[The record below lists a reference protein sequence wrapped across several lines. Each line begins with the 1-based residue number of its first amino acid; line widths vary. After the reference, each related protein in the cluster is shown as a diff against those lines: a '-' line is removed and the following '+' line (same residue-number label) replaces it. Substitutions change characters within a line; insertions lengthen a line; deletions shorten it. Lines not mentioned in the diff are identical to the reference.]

1 MGRKRKTA
9 GASGGSNRGAG
20 ENADR
25 SKAGSS
31 EAAAHESVDSDAV
44 SSDRGG
50 KDGADT
56 SRAMAA
62 ATVSTS
68 PAGAS
73 GAGAGATVSA
83 GPDVVPPSDV
93 SPTVSSSL
101 QAGLAQALRG
111 VKKIAGFEQTAEA
124 ELTFAKAEG
133 LLKSGATGPAA
144 ELLAQSL
151 KMDTDKDGKV
161 SLRFSPPLS
170 NDVLKDMVDQA
181 VANDASGG
189 NVSSK
194 SSVGIAGAAVTKTEV
209 VIEAAPQ
216 QGKKRDASG
225 GWKVTK
231 TSVMSAPL
239 KPPAP
244 AFGTDIAD
252 IDEDRLAV
260 AVHAAEAAIRKI
272 PADLDWQAEKD
283 ILENKSASTDAVSKS
298 AIVSAVN
305 SEYDDKKKGGRRNN
319 GSFDDEDVDGDYDE
333 DDGDDDASDEIVEID
348 NEDGGANLEEVDSD
362 GVVGVCLHCSRPRTK
377 SKQIKTK
384 SPNDVDV
391 DELVEDA
398 LDLSD
403 PMALDSSRRPR
414 AVQVSCDDC
423 HSFIC
428 TACHWCHEY
437 QANHEIRVCDRCDA
451 FYCRGCDEMDQC
463 EDCSEVVCGGCST
476 LMSCK
481 FCGCGLCE
489 DCATACGRCGIVL
502 CSRDAKFAVECDT
515 CRMSYCLVCLA
526 SGTKDPCVRCG
537 HRPSKRVEQLV
548 HLRLKSIYKAFK
560 QSGASL
566 GPGKGGDQS
575 LPPLEDDFGDGK
587 AKGGKA
593 AAAAALARAAGMAN
607 LPAGKGKGGKSGND
621 DFGPDG
627 LAGDVGAVLQAA
639 AAAAAAGANSNRRGG
654 HGHGHGDGHD
664 VDGHGGAGSGRNR
677 YDPSFDNHAANAHPQ
692 SHRGSS
698 IKPSESDK
706 YAAKTEEEADAA
718 AAALLA
724 ELDMEDGKAAAS
736 AGKKSKKKKKKERER
751 AEKAAVAEAEA
762 KAADDAARAMEEAE
776 AAKAEAAAN
785 AKSKKK
791 KTKKKKGKGGK
802 PIQER
807 GLVAPRK
814 EEGVRA
820 DGDVSDA
827 SSDDDDLMMLVGGG
841 VTQASKQ
848 TRKSGKGATAAVDSA
863 DQSKTATPAGSNQPS
878 PKHSPDLTP
887 NKPAG
892 SGAINDDADD
902 DLSLLTEFV
911 QTRDVAAIEAL
922 MESLK
927 GVPGKAAIRKNAK
940 KALKKLKEEL
950 GPSYSAPSFAP
961 PPPRKQEHEWVET
974 NKAGSKSKG
983 KGGKKD
989 DSSGPTPS
997 QSTKVGTVSAATAG
1011 IGGAE
1016 DDYRPPEPLLKLVS
1030 QTHRTVKDESGR
1042 VSDHA
1047 APRTETVL
1055 HMSPLVVGWAIGRG
1069 GTRIRDLMEDS
1080 GAKIWID
1087 QDSMG
1092 AKEARV
1098 VYISGPKKSV
1108 DMAVRSMK
1116 DLVAKAPVG
1125 GGGPQYPPSP
1135 APKPATPAPAAAK
1148 SVAPA
1153 IPGGASTTAKP
1164 LTAASAS
1171 AVPVL
1176 GMATPP
1182 ASFAKAAAASATTT
1196 APPPSAATAAATSTA
1211 SYAATSSPAPLPLR
1225 PVSAVQTIST
1235 STSKSGI
1242 HSHSLT
1248 CEPRFVP
1255 LLIGRRGWTVKHIQD
1270 ATGARVDIDQ
1280 TVSPRKIVVSGSDE
1294 RAVKNAVQMVR
1305 DVLKYPHAVEG
1316 DQKEVGMPL
1325 DDALG
1330 ATPVDLSSQAAIQA
1344 QAQAQAMAA
1353 LLAQQQHQQQSAGQ
1367 TLIPQQAAY
1376 ASNALG
1382 ASNHLGTNNASS
1394 TKANSIASQIPLFPH
1409 QVTRAAT
1416 TGAPSYDGMNGEA
1429 EQLGRMPPQSQLERH
1444 MSESIDGVSSMQQ
1457 SMGQLRL
1464 HQQHQLQHR
1473 ASVSQKQ
1480 QQQEFLPQ
1488 SDFGRN
1494 SGSASMSAGATPQ
1507 SPLGGLNSASMVA
1520 GLVDDGTRGGT
1531 DLGLMANAAPEFS
1544 ANAPAFQARAT
1555 STPSSGPTSFSSSYN
1570 AALGGGVPSTGDESL
1585 PQPSTIFGTTT
1596 TLPSGLNLGSGG
1608 GLGGS
1613 SLLSGGRSVPT
1624 TQQDELGAVL
1634 ASSTHGLSGA
1644 TSAEDKPERDIIDD
1658 IFGAMPS
1665 STDRGGADAMAGLG
1679 GASDWGTSTL
1689 SGWGTGTSSGS
1700 DTPGASRL
1708 HGAQQSTDASSAGL
1722 SSLIGG
1728 FIGTQEAGQQ
1738 DHHEQQRLWNT

>member
-791 KTKKKKGKGGK
+791 KTKKKGGGGGNNNRNSNK
-802 PIQER
+802 DEDDAPPTLGDDSTPIDEVHAFYDYWTHFDSWRDFTLKASESTDHDVEMADSRDEKRWMSKEIDRKAKALKREEVARIALLVER
-807 GLVAPRK
+807 SMAADPRLRREREREREEKKRLAEEKERQRIELERK
-814 EEGVRA
+814 EAEEKARKEKEEAERIAKEKQEKAASKARKDQEKKQLRKAKQLLWKLAVAAHGKATTAEDKVWS
-820 DGDVSDA
+820 DIESMHGDVDVIN
-827 SSDDDDLMMLVGGG
+827 DNL
-841 VTQASKQ
+841 
-848 TRKSGKGATAAVDSA
+848 ATAAILTVAASLGGADADGNVSKVKVEGLKELKRRSDEIRNDMAEEKKAAAEKREQERAAAAAKEAQAKAEKAGRPWTKKELTSLAKAVKKYPPGGSNRWDAIALFINNQCKQKEGPRTREECIERYNITAQGPPGAGGAGATDSA
-863 DQSKTATPAGSNQPS
+863 DAGADSQAWTEKQDKFLQNGLAKYTARTY
-878 PKHSPDLTP
+878 PDKNERWGL
-887 NKPAG
+887 
-892 SGAINDDADD
+892 IAD
-902 DLSLLTEFV
+902 
-911 QTRDVAAIEAL
+911 
-922 MESLK
+922 
-927 GVPGKAAIRKNAK
+927 GVPGKNKKECVQRFKEIRE
-940 KALKKLKEEL
+940 ALK
-950 GPSYSAPSFAP
+950 
-961 PPPRKQEHEWVET
+961 
-974 NKAGSKSKG
+974 NKKK
-983 KGGKKD
+983 KGG
-989 DSSGPTPS
+989 
-997 QSTKVGTVSAATAG
+997 
-1011 IGGAE
+1011 
-1016 DDYRPPEPLLKLVS
+1016 
-1030 QTHRTVKDESGR
+1030 
-1042 VSDHA
+1042 
-1047 APRTETVL
+1047 
-1055 HMSPLVVGWAIGRG
+1055 
-1069 GTRIRDLMEDS
+1069 
-1080 GAKIWID
+1080 
-1087 QDSMG
+1087 
-1092 AKEARV
+1092 
-1098 VYISGPKKSV
+1098 
-1108 DMAVRSMK
+1108 
-1116 DLVAKAPVG
+1116 
-1125 GGGPQYPPSP
+1125 
-1135 APKPATPAPAAAK
+1135 
-1148 SVAPA
+1148 
-1153 IPGGASTTAKP
+1153 
-1164 LTAASAS
+1164 
-1171 AVPVL
+1171 
-1176 GMATPP
+1176 
-1182 ASFAKAAAASATTT
+1182 
-1196 APPPSAATAAATSTA
+1196 
-1211 SYAATSSPAPLPLR
+1211 
-1225 PVSAVQTIST
+1225 
-1235 STSKSGI
+1235 
-1242 HSHSLT
+1242 
-1248 CEPRFVP
+1248 
-1255 LLIGRRGWTVKHIQD
+1255 
-1270 ATGARVDIDQ
+1270 
-1280 TVSPRKIVVSGSDE
+1280 
-1294 RAVKNAVQMVR
+1294 
-1305 DVLKYPHAVEG
+1305 
-1316 DQKEVGMPL
+1316 
-1325 DDALG
+1325 
-1330 ATPVDLSSQAAIQA
+1330 
-1344 QAQAQAMAA
+1344 
-1353 LLAQQQHQQQSAGQ
+1353 
-1367 TLIPQQAAY
+1367 
-1376 ASNALG
+1376 
-1382 ASNHLGTNNASS
+1382 
-1394 TKANSIASQIPLFPH
+1394 
-1409 QVTRAAT
+1409 
-1416 TGAPSYDGMNGEA
+1416 
-1429 EQLGRMPPQSQLERH
+1429 
-1444 MSESIDGVSSMQQ
+1444 
-1457 SMGQLRL
+1457 
-1464 HQQHQLQHR
+1464 
-1473 ASVSQKQ
+1473 
-1480 QQQEFLPQ
+1480 
-1488 SDFGRN
+1488 
-1494 SGSASMSAGATPQ
+1494 
-1507 SPLGGLNSASMVA
+1507 
-1520 GLVDDGTRGGT
+1520 
-1531 DLGLMANAAPEFS
+1531 
-1544 ANAPAFQARAT
+1544 
-1555 STPSSGPTSFSSSYN
+1555 
-1570 AALGGGVPSTGDESL
+1570 
-1585 PQPSTIFGTTT
+1585 
-1596 TLPSGLNLGSGG
+1596 
-1608 GLGGS
+1608 
-1613 SLLSGGRSVPT
+1613 
-1624 TQQDELGAVL
+1624 
-1634 ASSTHGLSGA
+1634 
-1644 TSAEDKPERDIIDD
+1644 
-1658 IFGAMPS
+1658 
-1665 STDRGGADAMAGLG
+1665 
-1679 GASDWGTSTL
+1679 
-1689 SGWGTGTSSGS
+1689 
-1700 DTPGASRL
+1700 
-1708 HGAQQSTDASSAGL
+1708 
-1722 SSLIGG
+1722 
-1728 FIGTQEAGQQ
+1728 
-1738 DHHEQQRLWNT
+1738 